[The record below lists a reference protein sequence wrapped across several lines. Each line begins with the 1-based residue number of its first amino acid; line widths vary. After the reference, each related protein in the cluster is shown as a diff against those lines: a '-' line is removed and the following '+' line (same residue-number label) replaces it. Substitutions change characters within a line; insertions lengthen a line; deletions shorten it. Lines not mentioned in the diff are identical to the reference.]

1 MYRTSF
7 IASLLLVILT
17 LTTGCPSPPD
27 IRPTTY
33 YAGPTLPLAAV
44 VDEVNANN
52 EKLPTLW
59 SRHTFQAWIVD
70 ERQKE
75 TYVDGD
81 GELQYRAGGDFR
93 LNCKKVGLGEIM
105 TLGTNGDTYWLTV
118 RPEVDTMWWGRMRF
132 VGSPCS
138 QQVPLDPTL
147 IAQVLGVGRIDSNFL
162 NLPAPVLRFNNDQ
175 DVYMVTWNVRQPTQ
189 WAAQREVW
197 YDRKSLLPVRVMLYG
212 EHGRVLLR
220 ADLANHEPVTTQR
233 NADTGA
239 KVATV
244 YTLSFPDTGSRM
256 ILRLRDP
263 LLSRNGFPKD
273 AAFVLP
279 LNKPGVAKVI
289 QVDEACGP

>member
-1 MYRTSF
+1 MYLPK
-7 IASLLLVILT
+7 ALGLLILT
-17 LTTGCPSPPD
+17 MVATACHPPGPK
-27 IRPTTY
+27 IRSGTY
-33 YAGPTLPLAAV
+33 YAGPTKPLSAL

-52 EKLPTLW
+52 AKLSTLW

-70 ERQKE
+70 DRQKE

-105 TLGTNGDTYWLTV
+105 TLGANGDTYWLAV
-118 RPEVDTMWWGRMRF
+118 RPEADTMWWGRSQYI
-132 VGSPCS
+132 GSPCA
-138 QQVPLDPTL
+138 QTIPLDPTL
-147 IAQVLGVGRIDSNFL
+147 IAQVLGIGRIDSNFL
-162 NLPAPVLRFNNDQ
+162 NLPAPVLRFNNDEG
-175 DVYMVTWNVRQPTQ
+175 VYMVTWNVRLPTL

-197 YDRKSLLPVRVMLYG
+197 YDHETLLPVRVMLYG

-220 ADLANHEPVTTQR
+220 ADLVDHKPVTTQR
-233 NADTGA
+233 NEDTGS
-239 KVATV
+239 KIATT
-244 YTLSFPDTGSRM
+244 YTLSFPDSGSRM

-273 AAFVLP
+273 ASFVLP